1 MRKIKDLTR
10 GPIGRQLLLLALP
23 IMGTS
28 FIQMAY
34 SLTDIAWI
42 GRLGSY
48 AVAAIGAVSML
59 NWLASTFIWNN
70 KVGAEVLV
78 AQSIGLRDATQ
89 ASIYAG
95 HNVTMSLLTSLFVA
109 LVLGLGAEVILPLF
123 HLEPAITK
131 MAIQYLR
138 IVCLGFPF
146 YFLSL
151 TFTGIYNAAGL
162 SKIPFYI
169 SGAGLLLNMLLDP
182 FFIFVLG
189 WGTQGAAIAT
199 VLSQIVVFFLFLY
212 QMRIKDTLLD
222 NFSLWVRLKKK
233 YVRRI
238 FQVGGPVSALNMLFC
253 FASLFLGRLA
263 AETGGHIG
271 LMCLT
276 TGSQLEAL
284 TWNTSQGLSTALSTF
299 VAQNYAAR
307 ALQRVMK
314 GFYFIARVGLVLGAL
329 STLLFMGFGEELFAL
344 FVPEEAAYTAGGT
357 YLFILAFS
365 QLFMLLEITMQGM
378 FYGLGRT
385 IPPALT
391 SVIFNYMRIPLSFLF
406 IAWGLGVNGIWWAIS
421 VSSIVKGLLLS
432 ITFFAR
438 KKHYFSSKFSHP
450 V

>member
-1 MRKIKDLTR
+1 MRKVKDLTQ
-10 GPIGRQLLLLALP
+10 GAIGRQLIFLALP

-42 GRLGSY
+42 GRIGSQ

-59 NWLASTFIWNN
+59 NWLATTFSWNN

-78 AQSIGLRDATQ
+78 AQSIGLRNESQ
-89 ASIYAG
+89 ARTYASQ
-95 HNVTMSLLTSLFVA
+95 NTTMSLLLSLLVA
-109 LVLGLGAEVILPLF
+109 LLLGLGAPHITPLF
-123 HLEPAITK
+123 GLDVEITAIATR
-131 MAIQYLR
+131 YLR

-151 TFTGIYNAAGL
+151 TFTGVYNAAGL

-182 FFIFVLG
+182 FCIFVLD
-189 WGTQGAAIAT
+189 WKTEGAAIAT
-199 VLSQIVVFFLFLY
+199 VLSQMTVFFLFLY
-212 QMRIKDTLLD
+212 QMRIKDRLLG
-222 NFSLWVRLKKK
+222 NFRWWVRLKKK
-233 YVRRI
+233 HTQQI
-238 FQVGGPVSALNMLFC
+238 LKVGGPVSLLNMLFC

-263 AETGGHIG
+263 AQTGGHIA
-271 LMCLT
+271 LLCLT
-276 TGSQLEAL
+276 TGAQIEAL

-307 ALQRVMK
+307 ALDRVMK
-314 GFYFIARVGLVLGAL
+314 GFYFIARLGFVIGWV
-329 STLLFMGFGEELFAL
+329 STFLFMGVGEHIFAL
-344 FVPEEAAYTAGGT
+344 FVPEKAAYTAGGT

-391 SVIFNYMRIPLSFLF
+391 SVTFNYMRIPLSLLF

-421 VSSIVKGLLLS
+421 VSSIIKGLVLS
-432 ITFFAR
+432 ITFFVR
-438 KKHYFSSKFSHP
+438 KKHYFSSKVSHP
-450 V
+450 T